1 MSEKKADSGKKTN
14 NPNSRYRKIEVRMW
28 GDSKFQSL
36 SSIQP
41 SGQALWVYLLTGPH
55 TGVVP
60 GLFRAGRAAMSEDL
74 DWDVEAFDKAFA
86 EVLHEGMA
94 KADWKAKLVWLP
106 NAVLINKPESPN
118 VVICWGREFNFLPE
132 CKLKDEA
139 FKSLRANIHGLGEA
153 YAKAFDKSFVKP
165 SMKALQEALPEDL
178 RESGAVAGT
187 GAVAVKQTPLPPKGG
202 VGDGED
208 KSTNEKT
215 MTGGAD
221 APAASREKSAGQE
234 KGLVTVATQVNGDL
248 FGEHQDSTLNT
259 SPAGNGLAGEPPSCA
274 PPPVPAGS
282 KKMAAKVVDEP
293 IVLPEWI
300 KPEDWAA
307 FINERKGSKK
317 PMSAEAQRRA
327 IGVLEKLRAEGND
340 PAAVINQSIVSG
352 WMGLFALKNNGG
364 RTSSVP
370 QSRQAV
376 RDVLSGMHHGF
387 DKKDYSEGVTADGRL
402 ID

>member
-1 MSEKKADSGKKTN
+1 MRDRTILPTN
-14 NPNSRYRKIEVRMW
+14 LLNWPRVEPLITEQ
-28 GDSKFQSL
+28 KFIL
-36 SSIQP
+36 L
-41 SGQALWVYLLTGPH
+41 ALWAAPWLSCA
-55 TGVVP
+55 GVGELP
-60 GLFRAGRAAMSEDL
+60 LRAFSTCLGLSHEATEVGLQNLIEAGLIDIDCVTNEVVVL
-74 DWDVEAFDKAFA
+74 DWFRFHKFA
-86 EVLHEGMA
+86 NGKSVISLNCAIA
-94 KADWKAKLVWLP
+94 KIQSQSIKNVILEKSISCLP
-106 NAVLINKPESPN
+106 TSTTTSTSTSTSTEN
-118 VVICWGREFNFLPE
+118 
-132 CKLKDEA
+132 
-139 FKSLRANIHGLGEA
+139 
-153 YAKAFDKSFVKP
+153 
-165 SMKALQEALPEDL
+165 
-178 RESGAVAGT
+178 
-187 GAVAVKQTPLPPKGG
+187 TPLPPKGG

-208 KSTNEKT
+208 ESTDEKT

-248 FGEHQDSTLNT
+248 FGEHQDSTLNA

-293 IVLPEWI
+293 IALPEWI
-300 KPEDWAA
+300 KPEDWVA

-376 RDVLSGMHHGF
+376 RDAMSGMHHGF